1 MLAAVALVG
10 NLSICLL
17 LLSLSATCMFRQYT
31 LDVYKLTTMVTEHD
45 AKKAGAEVVKQVDH
59 PLLSGMLYPLLQV
72 GYYTLDFNASVFNLL
87 NLI

>member
-1 MLAAVALVG
+1 
-10 NLSICLL
+10 
-17 LLSLSATCMFRQYT
+17 MFRQYT

-72 GYYTLDFNASVFNLL
+72 GYYTLNFYADVINLFNL
-87 NLI
+87 I